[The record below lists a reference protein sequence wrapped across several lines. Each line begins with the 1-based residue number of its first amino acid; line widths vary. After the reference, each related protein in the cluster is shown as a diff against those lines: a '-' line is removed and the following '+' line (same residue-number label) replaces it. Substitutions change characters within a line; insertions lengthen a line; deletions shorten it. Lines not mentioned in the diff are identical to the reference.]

1 MSEAV
6 YTSAHIVVSHYKFE
20 RITELVIHKLMNDH
34 GKLLLSGIISEDLK
48 DKYIEQAEAS
58 DTIQVAVQDQ
68 DKPVPLFYGVITNIS
83 VQATRGVRSITIE
96 AHSLSALMDIRKQ
109 TRSFQNKTLT
119 YKSLFHRLIAS
130 YPDSDLIDEASQ
142 GKTIGGLLVQYQE
155 TDWTFLRRLASH
167 FHASLV
173 PVSSQPG
180 VKLYVGVPGG
190 DNPRKLDEYNYSM
203 KKDLQDYKLKS
214 ENGVEDISE
223 QDSICYTVASH
234 KLLELGDA
242 VTFQGRTWYV
252 GRVETKLENG
262 VLSSLYDLKDAKGLR
277 CRTEYPYALAGTS
290 LFGTI
295 LDVAKDKVKVKLHI
309 DQDQPVNEAMWFAY
323 STVYSSP
330 DGSGWYCMPEVGDE
344 VRLYFPDEQEKH
356 AFAASSVDTD
366 SANPQKRSDPAVKS
380 ISTKYGKEIVFK
392 PGAVEIIGGGQLLM
406 RLTDE
411 GGIEINSDKKIS
423 LTAMEDIEI
432 TGGAK
437 ILIQGES
444 GIEFIQGNT
453 SLKVEDEV
461 TFTGGRV
468 NIK

>member
-1 MSEAV
+1 M
-6 YTSAHIVVSHYKFE
+6 
-20 RITELVIHKLMNDH
+20 
-34 GKLLLSGIISEDLK
+34 
-48 DKYIEQAEAS
+48 
-58 DTIQVAVQDQ
+58 QD
-68 DKPVPLFYGVITNIS
+68 F
-83 VQATRGVRSITIE
+83 
-96 AHSLSALMDIRKQ
+96 
-109 TRSFQNKTLT
+109 
-119 YKSLFHRLIAS
+119 
-130 YPDSDLIDEASQ
+130 
-142 GKTIGGLLVQYQE
+142 
-155 TDWTFLRRLASH
+155 
-167 FHASLV
+167 
-173 PVSSQPG
+173 
-180 VKLYVGVPGG
+180 
-190 DNPRKLDEYNYSM
+190 
-203 KKDLQDYKLKS
+203 KLKS

-223 QDSICYTVASH
+223 QNSISYTVASH
-234 KLLELGDA
+234 RLLELGDA

-262 VLSSLYDLKDAKGLR
+262 VLSSLYDLKDGKGLR

-423 LTAMEDIEI
+423 LSAMEDIEI

-444 GIEFIQGNT
+444 GIDFIQGNT